1 MKVNQRL
8 LELVYFFESHPQT
21 TMREIQHQLSLS
33 ENAVRYEMDNLN
45 YYLSVLKYPEIIKTN
60 NG

>member
-45 YYLSVLKYPEIIKTN
+45 YYLSVMRRS
-60 NG
+60 